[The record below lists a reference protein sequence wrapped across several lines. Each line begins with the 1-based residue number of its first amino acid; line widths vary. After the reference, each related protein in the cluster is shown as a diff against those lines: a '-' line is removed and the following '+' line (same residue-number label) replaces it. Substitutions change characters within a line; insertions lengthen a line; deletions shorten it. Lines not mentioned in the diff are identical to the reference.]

1 MGIVKWCAW
10 EVAPK
15 TPYYKSTS
23 ECSCIFH
30 TNWQDFYGLLGSIW
44 QNFERTF
51 VLHYV
56 IMQSSRWPEA
66 EQLI

>member
-30 TNWQDFYGLLGSIW
+30 PNWQDFYGLLVFGKIL
-44 QNFERTF
+44 N
-51 VLHYV
+51 VLSFY
-56 IMQSSRWPEA
+56 IMLLCKVADGPM
-66 EQLI
+66 LNN